1 MDEQAFEEAVRRL
14 EGRMYRTAVA
24 ILWNDADAADAMQEC
39 ILHAWQRRG
48 SLREASKMDGWMMRI
63 LVNECRNIQ
72 RQRQRVTPMEDFS
85 LIPAPERDDMREVY
99 RAISALPESLR
110 LPLCLKYLED
120 LSEKEAAQALGLT
133 VTTFKSRLH
142 RARKLLRKSLD
153 REVTL
158 E

>member
-1 MDEQAFEEAVRRL
+1 MVEEGQWREEAEAMLPMMWQLAGSILRSRQDA
-14 EGRMYRTAVA
+14 EDAVQQA
-24 ILWNDADAADAMQEC
+24 LMRAWETRARARAATF
-39 ILHAWQRRG
+39 RG
-48 SLREASKMDGWMMRI
+48 YLMRI